1 MPMTQYQR
9 IFGTGPRGLA
19 ISFATLFFTYAA
31 ADRYGPLTIHGSEMG
46 GYIVLGLSVIAT
58 LAIAVWSVRSLPPSD
73 RGKALVTSGAFQY
86 FRHPLYASFLTFFDF
101 GLAIYFD
108 DWIFIAWAIIQHPVW
123 HLNMLGEERLMRSE
137 FGEDYDVYCKR
148 TGRFVP
154 RLFQRHSPG

>member
-1 MPMTQYQR
+1 MTQYQR